1 MNNDMKLDP
10 KLEQLHKKLNKH
22 VEEQFKNWKSFVYAQ
37 DKGFYQGFDEI
48 QIDGCRPTEKR
59 FKRYNIEK
67 YLLNDNSALD
77 IGCNCGFLTIF
88 TSRYLSHIDGV
99 ELNSY
104 LVKIGND
111 TKDYLKINNVNFHTS
126 SFEDYK
132 TEKKYDIIFSL
143 ANDETIDGNT
153 KFTFCEYLQ
162 KILDLL
168 KEDGLLMFETVSPD
182 TYEPKLFKPK
192 LEFLKKHFI
201 ILEDKMVK
209 SEYPI
214 NVPERRFLVLKKKQ
228 ETMLYTQN

>member
-1 MNNDMKLDP
+1 MTNDVNLDHN
-10 KLEQLHKKLNKH
+10 LEQLHKKLSKH
-22 VEEQFKNWKSFVYAQ
+22 VEEQLKNWKSFIYAQ
-37 DKGFYQGFDEI
+37 SKGFYQGFDEI

-67 YLLNDNSALD
+67 FLSKEKSALD

-88 TSRYLSHIDGV
+88 TSRYLSQIDGV
-99 ELNSY
+99 ELNPY
-104 LVKIGND
+104 LIKIGND
-111 TKDYLKINNVNFHTS
+111 TKDYLKINNVNFYTS

-132 TEKKYDIIFSL
+132 TEKKYDVIFSL

-153 KFTFCEYLQ
+153 KFTFHEYSQ
-162 KILDLL
+162 KIFDLL
-168 KEDGLLMFETVSPD
+168 TDDGLLMFETVSPD
-182 TYEPKLFKPK
+182 IYEPKLFKPK

-214 NVPERRFLVLKKKQ
+214 NVAERRFLVLKKKQ
-228 ETMLYTQN
+228 EKTLYTQN